1 MTEKSRVLVVDDDA
15 AVARVVR
22 INLATEGYEIQVA
35 SSGVAALDLVSAQR
49 PDCILLDVMM
59 PQMDGL
65 EVCRRLKANPETDGI
80 AIIMLT
86 ARAELD
92 DKLAAFRLG
101 ADDYLTK
108 PFDVYELSARVKAV
122 LSRVT
127 YARIAAQNGRLLQE
141 SQRRQTELETLQR
154 LATQVA
160 RMHDLEMVLQ
170 FVADGARDLIHT
182 DAAVLRIWT
191 AGQLLVRAHSPD
203 RLPPVPAGEPDL
215 AAAVAGDHM
224 ARAALG
230 AEGILVRDLDQATA
244 GWRALSVPVVGAEP
258 LGALT
263 VWCNQP
269 RPFQPR
275 EAELLDALATQA
287 AIAVENTILLE
298 RTRRLAT
305 TDPLTGVANHRELLN
320 RLDASLE
327 AACANQLPLAVL
339 MVDVDRFKEINDTFG
354 HPTGDDV
361 LRAVASLLTTTV
373 RPTDLVA
380 RYGGDE
386 FLVVLPHATA
396 DEAYLT
402 AQRLVHT
409 VGQRNPVPALQQVNV
424 SISVGLATFPE
435 DATTRRALIQ
445 AADQAMYFAKHEG
458 GCRVYRIDTS
468 IRMYERDPARLHALV
483 ERANLATIET
493 LAAAIEARDPYT
505 RGHIERVGQCAVAI
519 AADLGVPAEQWEILR
534 LAARLHDI
542 GKIGISDAI
551 LKKPGPLTPEE
562 YEAIKAHSR
571 IGHDMLR
578 SVPFL
583 QTQLPIILHHHE
595 HLDGSGYPSGLH
607 GEAIPLAA
615 RILLVADAL
624 DAMTS
629 DRVYRKALPL
639 EEAVR
644 RLRRASGKQFDARIV
659 EAALRCIGRG
669 TIVLEA
675 TGGLRAAS

>member
-1 MTEKSRVLVVDDDA
+1 MEKSRVLVVDDDA

-22 INLATEGYEIQVA
+22 LNLVTEGYEVQVA
-35 SSGVAALDLVSAQR
+35 TSGTAALDLVSARQ
-49 PDCILLDVMM
+49 PDCILLDTMM
-59 PQMDGL
+59 PAMDGL

-101 ADDYLTK
+101 ADDYLSK
-108 PFDVYELSARVKAV
+108 PFDIYELSARVKAV
-122 LSRVT
+122 MSRVT
-127 YARIAAQNGRLLQE
+127 YARIAGQNASLLQE
-141 SQRRQTELETLQR
+141 AKRRQTEAETLHR

-160 RMHDLEMVLQ
+160 RMHDLEAVLQ
-170 FVADGARDLIHT
+170 FVADAARELLRA
-182 DAAVLRIWT
+182 DAAVLRVWT
-191 AGQLLVRAHSPD
+191 AGQLAVRAHSPD

-215 AAAVAGDHM
+215 AVAVAGDRM
-224 ARAALG
+224 ARAALA
-230 AEGILVRDLDQATA
+230 AEGTLLRDLDQAST
-244 GWRALSVPVVGAEP
+244 GWQALSVPVVGGEP

-263 VWCNQP
+263 VWCDQP

-287 AIAVENTILLE
+287 AIAVENALLLE
-298 RTRRLAT
+298 KTRRMAT
-305 TDPLTGVANHRELLN
+305 TDALTGMANHHELLTW
-320 RLDASLE
+320 LDASLE
-327 AACANQLPLAVL
+327 TARAIQGPLAVL
-339 MVDVDRFKEINDTFG
+339 MVDVDRFKEINDSFG
-354 HPTGDDV
+354 HPTGDAV
-361 LRAVASLLTTTV
+361 LRMVASVLRTTV
-373 RPTDLVA
+373 QPTDLVA

-386 FLVVLPHATA
+386 FLIVLPQAPA
-396 DEAYLT
+396 DAAYAT
-402 AQRLVHT
+402 AQRLVDAIDR
-409 VGQRNPVPALQQVNV
+409 GNPLLSVERVSV
-424 SISVGLATFPE
+424 SISVGVAAFP
-435 DATTRRALIQ
+435 DDGRTRQALIQ

-458 GCRVYRIDTS
+458 GHRAYRIDTS

-483 ERANLATIET
+483 QRANLATIET
-493 LAAAIEARDPYT
+493 LAAASEARDPYT

-519 AADLGVPAEQWEILR
+519 AADLGLPEDQWEILR

-551 LKKPGPLTPEE
+551 LKKPGRLTQEE

-571 IGHDMLR
+571 IGYEMLR
-578 SVPFL
+578 PVPFL
-583 QTQLPIILHHHE
+583 QPELPIILHHHE

-629 DRVYRKALPL
+629 ERVYRGALPP
-639 EEAVR
+639 EEAIR
-644 RLRRASGKQFDARIV
+644 RLRQACGRQFDARIV
-659 EAALRCIGRG
+659 QSALRCIERG

-675 TGGLRAAS
+675 GGGLRSAP